1 MYLSCEQLRKVAC
14 VYLATLLGIKS
25 SKDGGSRNAAK
36 TNDVQLKELPPHP
49 AVLNEENDDRPKES
63 SSSSGLAASASDTE
77 TTGRVESGME
87 RLLVN
92 IRDLLQSSVAIM
104 TRLRHEKDE
113 NERMMND
120 WMVAAAVI
128 DRITFILVTIFFVI
142 GTVAL
147 IVLCVIPYYT

>member
-1 MYLSCEQLRKVAC
+1 
-14 VYLATLLGIKS
+14 
-25 SKDGGSRNAAK
+25 
-36 TNDVQLKELPPHP
+36 
-49 AVLNEENDDRPKES
+49 
-63 SSSSGLAASASDTE
+63 
-77 TTGRVESGME
+77 
-87 RLLVN
+87 
-92 IRDLLQSSVAIM
+92 VAIM

>member
-1 MYLSCEQLRKVAC
+1 MKPRADGNKDTAEADDP
-14 VYLATLLGIKS
+14 LLQDS
-25 SKDGGSRNAAK
+25 PDSM
-36 TNDVQLKELPPHP
+36 LM
-49 AVLNEENDDRPKES
+49 NEYRDHRPKES
-63 SSSSGLAASASDTE
+63 PSSSGLAASASDTE
-77 TTGRVESGME
+77 TAGRVESGME

-128 DRITFILVTIFFVI
+128 DRITFILITVFFVI

-147 IVLCVIPYYT
+147 IVLCAIPHD

>member
-1 MYLSCEQLRKVAC
+1 MWYED
-14 VYLATLLGIKS
+14 
-25 SKDGGSRNAAK
+25 KDY
-36 TNDVQLKELPPHP
+36 Q
-49 AVLNEENDDRPKES
+49 PKES
-63 SSSSGLAASASDTE
+63 PSSSGLAASAADTE
-77 TTGRVESGME
+77 TAGRVESGMI

-128 DRITFILVTIFFVI
+128 DRITFILITLCFVGGTI
-142 GTVAL
+142 AL
-147 IVLCVIPYYT
+147 IVLCVIPRYTAGDGSVFALSGD

>member
-1 MYLSCEQLRKVAC
+1 MPNSPEVMWYED
-14 VYLATLLGIKS
+14 
-25 SKDGGSRNAAK
+25 KDY
-36 TNDVQLKELPPHP
+36 Q
-49 AVLNEENDDRPKES
+49 PKES
-63 SSSSGLAASASDTE
+63 PSSSGLAASAADTE
-77 TTGRVESGME
+77 TAGRVESGMI

-128 DRITFILVTIFFVI
+128 DRITFILITLCFVGGTI
-142 GTVAL
+142 AL
-147 IVLCVIPYYT
+147 IVLCVIPRYTAGDGSVFALSGD